1 MRKVNVLE
9 AIAAPSKYFSISNL
23 HELGSEAD
31 DIRCNSLH
39 DPSNKG
45 IPAPKPL
52 KDKIVKSECTIGGRW
67 RARTLQAD

>member
-1 MRKVNVLE
+1 MAVL
-9 AIAAPSKYFSISNL
+9 SKYFRISNL
-23 HELGSEAD
+23 YELCSEAD
-31 DIRCNSLH
+31 EIRFNSLH